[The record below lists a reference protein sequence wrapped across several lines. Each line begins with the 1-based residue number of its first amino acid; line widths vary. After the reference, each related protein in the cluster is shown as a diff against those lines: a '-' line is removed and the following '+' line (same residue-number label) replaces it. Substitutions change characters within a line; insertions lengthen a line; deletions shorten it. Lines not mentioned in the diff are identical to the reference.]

1 MTNLQKNEIIQLIE
15 IEKQKLGSYAAVA
28 TKCSVSKS
36 TISNILTL
44 KHDNIKSEMWLSIGY
59 TLGYNSTEWQSAET
73 FDFKKIH
80 SLCNDVKNEHLFRIL
95 SAKAGM
101 GKSTA
106 LEYYA
111 DVKNENRNKTQEE
124 NNIFYIRC
132 REWSGRKFL
141 TELCISLGIDPENS
155 KTDELGE
162 KVSKFFQNRTAYN
175 PILIVDEADKLKDSA
190 IRWFIHFENE
200 NKNITGCLLAGTE
213 YLEKRIRDG
222 VRLKKQGYDE
232 IESRFRRTYV
242 KLIGSREADVKS
254 ICEANRVFDKVTQTK
269 IFTECNPTP
278 VIINNQSVKVV
289 TDLRNIQ
296 GKIARELRIKNELK
310 SA

>member
-1 MTNLQKNEIIQLIE
+1 MTNIQKNEIIQLIKLE
-15 IEKQKLGSYAAVA
+15 STKLGSDAKVA
-28 TKCSVSKS
+28 TKCGVSPS
-36 TISNILTL
+36 TVSNMNTG
-44 KHDNIKSEMWLSIGY
+44 KHDLIKSEMWLKVGHA
-59 TLGYNSTEWQSAET
+59 LGYSSTEWQTAET
-73 FDFKKIH
+73 FDFNKIH

-106 LEYYA
+106 LEVYA
-111 DVKNENRNKTQEE
+111 DVKNDNKNKSQEE
-124 NNIFYIRC
+124 NNIFYLRC

-162 KVSKFFQNRTAYN
+162 KVSKFFISRSAYN

-190 IRWFIHFENE
+190 LRWFIHFENE

-242 KLIGSREADVKS
+242 QLIGSRKTDVHA
-254 ICEANRVFDKVTQTK
+254 ICEANGIVDRNTQNRIFD
-269 IFTECNPTP
+269 ECKPIP
-278 VIINNQSVKVV
+278 IIIDNQSIKVV
-289 TDLRNIQ
+289 LDLRNIQ
-296 GKIARELRIKNELK
+296 GKIAREIRIRDQKQYN
-310 SA
+310 